1 MFNLET
7 MPLGGY
13 KTIVVDPPW
22 PYSRIGYKNKQLTPI
37 PDNYR
42 LLTLPEIAALPVKD
56 LAADDCHLFLWAT
69 QKHLRRAF
77 SIVEEWGFEYRRLL
91 VWHKLPQGVQLPGLP
106 DYNCEFI
113 LHGVRG
119 RPEWITVKGFKLCF
133 DGLRGRHSEKPAAF
147 YSLLKRVS
155 PEPRIDLFARKR
167 HPGFDAWG
175 DEL

>member
-1 MFNLET
+1 MLNFPQT
-7 MPLGGY
+7 PLGGY
-13 KTIVVDPPW
+13 SVIVVDPPW

-42 LLTLPEIAALPVKD
+42 LMTLPEITGLPVKD
-56 LAADDCHLFLWAT
+56 LAGKDCHLFLWAT
-69 QKHLRRAF
+69 QKHLRQAF
-77 SIVEEWGFEYRRLL
+77 TIVADWGFDYRRLL
-91 VWHKLPQGVQLPGLP
+91 VWHKEPQGVQLPGLP

-119 RPEWITVKGFKLCF
+119 RPQWTDVKKFKLCF
-133 DGLRGRHSEKPAAF
+133 SAKRGRHSVKPKEF
-147 YSLLKRVS
+147 YELLARVT
-155 PEPRIDLFARKR
+155 PEPRIDLFARRR